1 MEEFQ
6 TAIKTA
12 MMLGG
17 GVVVSAIVLM
27 TIVKQLL
34 HVCPPNRVLIFSG
47 RNRQADDGT
56 TVGFRTVF
64 GGRGWRVPIDRKRV
78 G

>member
-12 MMLGG
+12 MMIGG

-47 RNRQADDGT
+47 RNRRAADALQPL
-56 TVGFRTVF
+56 RAAM
-64 GGRGWRVPIDRKRV
+64 VPSKPCDSSSP
-78 G
+78 